1 MNGAILIVEDN
12 ASIRD
17 LIEEFL
23 CYLVDA
29 EQVRIFKTDKE
40 SEAEEILKR
49 EKVSLLITDVN
60 LGRGGDGLSIVN
72 SLKEAPRRP
81 YIIAI
86 SSIEWLEKIRNYL
99 TNGTVDTF
107 LSKPF
112 SFKELKSKVQDSQAV
127 ILKL

>member
-12 ASIRD
+12 VSIRN

-29 EQVRIFKTDKE
+29 DSVKIFKTDKE
-40 SEAEEILKR
+40 SEAEEILRR
-49 EKVSLLITDVN
+49 ENVSLLITDVN

-72 SLKEAPRRP
+72 SLPQKPRRP

-86 SSIEWLEKIRNYL
+86 SSIEWLENIRGYL
-99 TNGTVDTF
+99 NNGTVDTF

-112 SFKELKSKVQDSQAV
+112 SFKELKCKVQDSRAV
-127 ILKL
+127 TLKS

>member
-12 ASIRD
+12 VSIRD

-29 EQVRIFKTDKE
+29 DNVKIFKTDKE
-40 SEAEEILKR
+40 SEAEEILR
-49 EKVSLLITDVN
+49 TQNVTLLITDVN

-72 SLKEAPRRP
+72 SLKERPRRP

-86 SSIEWLEKIRNYL
+86 SSIEWLEKIRSYL
-99 TNGTVDTF
+99 CNGTVDTF

-112 SFKELKSKVQDSQAV
+112 SFKELKCKVQGSQAV
-127 ILKL
+127 ALKA

>member
-29 EQVRIFKTDKE
+29 DNVKIFKTDKE
-40 SEAEEILKR
+40 SEAEEILRR
-49 EKVSLLITDVN
+49 ENVSLLITDVN

-72 SLKEAPRRP
+72 SLPQKPRRP

-86 SSIEWLEKIRNYL
+86 SSIEWLENIRGYL
-99 TNGTVDTF
+99 NNGTVDTF

-112 SFKELKSKVQDSQAV
+112 SFKELKCKVQDSRAV
-127 ILKL
+127 TLKS